1 MKNLG
6 NYSHNK
12 QSAENVESS
21 LVEVVF
27 KSDSSR
33 GVEPLELIKLGS
45 SNCGSNTGGAARTF
59 TGFNGA
65 AVTRLDAAHFTGMDG
80 AGVIAT
86 WGGSYENMD
95 FSAGDFVNYK
105 HGELDIDFANFMPA
119 NLVAVQGIDNQK
131 SLVKENNFG
140 MNEDNVKNA
149 ANYQAPGDGARSV
162 SKSVINNVDVNQSA
176 NGKKCAESHDVTTS
190 WSKGLQIRHLAII
203 SRNEIEQERRAA

>member
-12 QSAENVESS
+12 QSTENVDSS

-27 KSDSSR
+27 EIDSSR

-45 SNCGSNTGGAARTF
+45 SNCGSNTRGAARTF

-149 ANYQAPGDGARSV
+149 ANYQAPCNGARSV
-162 SKSVINNVDVNQSA
+162 SESVINNVDVNQSA
-176 NGKKCAESHDVTTS
+176 YGKECAESHDVTTS

>member
-21 LVEVVF
+21 VVEVVF
-27 KSDSSR
+27 EIDSSR

-45 SNCGSNTGGAARTF
+45 SNCGGNTGGAARTF
-59 TGFNGA
+59 AGFNGV
-65 AVTRLDAAHFTGMDG
+65 AVTRLDAAHFTGMDC

-86 WGGSYENMD
+86 RGGSYENMD

-105 HGELDIDFANFMPA
+105 HGELDIDFANFMPT
-119 NLVAVQGIDNQK
+119 NLVALQGIDNQNP
-131 SLVKENNFG
+131 LIKENNFG

-149 ANYQAPGDGARSV
+149 AHYQAPGNGARSV
-162 SKSVINNVDVNQSA
+162 SESVINNVDVNQCA
-176 NGKKCAESHDVTTS
+176 NGKECAESHDVTTS